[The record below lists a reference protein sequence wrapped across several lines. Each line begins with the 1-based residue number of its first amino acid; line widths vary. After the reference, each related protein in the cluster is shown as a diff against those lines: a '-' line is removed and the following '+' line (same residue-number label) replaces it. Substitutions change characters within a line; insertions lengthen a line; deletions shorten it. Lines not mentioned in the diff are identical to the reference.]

1 MRRTPRNMRR
11 RVKVLLALAILLLI
25 TIPVVYIVFNIILA
39 PPDAE
44 PFSLDDA
51 PQYIRDSQE
60 ELKAKLEDETLS
72 WDDMPQFVEFS
83 QYLADNSPEIQ
94 ELTESWD
101 VTVLFEIGDTDY
113 MWFFVVDGSID
124 IHIGTEPPQEYGIRV
139 DLSFETFADIMRQ
152 DDTPLSAF
160 QKGTLQF
167 EGPFGQV
174 LTIAQI
180 TGIVSATIMG
190 THSGSVGG
198 PEFVITVN
206 QRDKYLE
213 GGLTVF
219 SLFEVTIVPEFL
231 GQHHMSQIGPGSV
244 YIIDEYG
251 TVVAQLESSAHT
263 VTEFIN
269 STTIMMGGQEGSMQ
283 LWNYVTDTLE
293 TLPVP
298 AGHHE
303 IDYNPTTDTF
313 MVLEYALSNE
323 EWDGKNVTYD
333 VISEYD
339 RDGQL
344 VWQWDGRVYFPF
356 NSTRHT
362 SLGLNETF
370 RGGADWMHSNSF
382 AWDKSGGFIYLNVR
396 NVDTILKIDY
406 NTKAVLWDAG
416 RNGEFTLLNKDG
428 IEEESLF
435 HHPHSLEQISGNR
448 FIIYD
453 NDLYNSSNPST
464 MTLENSTGHSRLLE
478 LEIDETSQTM
488 REVWSWTPSDDSY
501 YFPESGGDANR
512 LPNGNTLGTF
522 GDKGLIL
529 NVHDPVILTEV
540 TPEGEIAW
548 ELQIPCINNTC
559 YWVQRVDRF
568 YEAPII
574 EVNDYTLDLGSG
586 DLWLNV
592 SAWDSYKLDANTAAT
607 VRLVADGQEVYQ
619 DSFEF
624 LRQWQDTS
632 FQFAVSGISSST
644 KLIEIVVENDDGIEG
659 RFTLYDERIPAPPLG
674 LTVLLIIGSAVV
686 VIPIVIWYARYRRTR
701 FQSE

>member
-1 MRRTPRNMRR
+1 MRR
-11 RVKVLLALAILLLI
+11 RVKVLIGLAIVLLI
-25 TIPVVYIVFNIILA
+25 TVPVVYLVFNILLA
-39 PPDAE
+39 PPEAE
-44 PFSLDDA
+44 PFNLDDA
-51 PQYIRDSQE
+51 PQYIRDAQE
-60 ELKAKLEDETLS
+60 ELKAKLEGETLS

-83 QYLADNSPEIQ
+83 QYLVDNSPEIQ
-94 ELTESWD
+94 ELTEGWD
-101 VTVLFEIGDTDY
+101 VTVLFEIGDSDY
-113 MWFFVVDGSID
+113 MWFFVEDGSID
-124 IHIGTEPPQEYGIRV
+124 IQIGTEPPQDYGIRV
-139 DLSFETFADIMRQ
+139 SLSLETFADILQQ
-152 DDTPLSAF
+152 DETPLSAF

-198 PEFVITVN
+198 PEFMVTVN
-206 QRDKYLE
+206 QRNKYLK

-231 GQHHMSQIGPGSV
+231 GQHHMSRIGPGSV
-244 YIIDEYG
+244 YVVDEYG

-269 STTIMMGGQEGSMQ
+269 STTMMMGGQEGSMQ

-303 IDYNPTTDTF
+303 IDYNPATDTF

-323 EWDGKNVTYD
+323 QWDGKNVTYD

-339 RDGQL
+339 REGQL

-382 AWDKSGGFIYLNVR
+382 AWDKNNDFIYLNVR

-416 RNGEFTLLNKDG
+416 RNGEFTLLNRDG
-428 IEEESLF
+428 VEVESLF
-435 HHPHSLEQISGNR
+435 HHPHSLEQISDNR

-464 MTLENSTGHSRLLE
+464 MTLENSIGHSRLLE
-478 LEIDETSQTM
+478 LEVDEAAQIM
-488 REVWSWTPSDDSY
+488 REVWSWTPSNDSY

-512 LPNGNTLGTF
+512 LPNGNTLGIF
-522 GDKGLIL
+522 GNKGLVL
-529 NVHDPVILTEV
+529 NVRDPVILTEV
-540 TPEGEIAW
+540 TAEGEIAW

-559 YWVQRVDRF
+559 YWTQRVDRF
-568 YEAPII
+568 YEDPIV
-574 EVNDYTLDLGSG
+574 EVNDYTLDLDSG

-592 SAWDSYKLDANTAAT
+592 SAWNEFKLDANSAAT
-607 VRLVADGQEVYQ
+607 VKVLADGQEAYQ

-624 LRQWQDTS
+624 PRQWQDAGL
-632 FQFAVSGISSST
+632 QFAVSGLPSST
-644 KLIEIVVENDDGIEG
+644 KFIEIVVENSDGIEG
-659 RFTLYDERIPAPPLG
+659 RFTLYDERVPAPPLS
-674 LTVLLIIGSAVV
+674 LAVPFILGSAVV
-686 VIPIVIWYARYRRTR
+686 VIPIVIWYAKYRRPR
-701 FQSE
+701 VQLE

>member
-1 MRRTPRNMRR
+1 MRR
-11 RVKVLLALAILLLI
+11 RAKVLTGLAVVLLI
-25 TIPVVYIVFNIILA
+25 TIPVVYFVFNILLA
-39 PPDAE
+39 PPEAE
-44 PFSLDDA
+44 PFNLDNA
-51 PQYIRDSQE
+51 PQYIRDAQQ
-60 ELKAKLEDETLS
+60 ELKAKLQGETLS
-72 WDDMPQFVEFS
+72 WNDMPQFVEFS

-94 ELTESWD
+94 ELTEGWD
-101 VTVLFEIGDTDY
+101 VTVLFEIGDSDY
-113 MWFFVVDGSID
+113 MWFFVEDGSID
-124 IHIGTEPPQEYGIRV
+124 IHIGAEPPQDYGIRV
-139 DLSFETFADIMRQ
+139 SLSFETFADILQQ
-152 DDTPLSAF
+152 DETPLSAF
-160 QKGTLQF
+160 QKGTLRF

-198 PEFVITVN
+198 GPEFVVTVN

-244 YIIDEYG
+244 YILDDYG

-263 VTEFIN
+263 VTQFIN

-283 LWNYVTDTLE
+283 LWNYVTNTLE

-303 IDYNPTTDTF
+303 IDYNPATDTF

-323 EWDGKNVTYD
+323 QWDGKNVTYD

-339 RDGQL
+339 REGQL

-382 AWDKSGGFIYLNVR
+382 AWDKAGGFIYLNVR
-396 NVDTILKIDY
+396 SVDSILKIDY

-428 IEEESLF
+428 IEVESLF
-435 HHPHSLEQISGNR
+435 HHPHSLEQIISNR

-478 LEIDETSQTM
+478 LEIDETARIM
-488 REVWSWTPSDDSY
+488 REVWSWTPSNDSY
-501 YFPESGGDANR
+501 YFPESGGDADR

-522 GDKGLIL
+522 GNKGLIL
-529 NVHDPVILTEV
+529 NVRDPVILTEV
-540 TPEGEIAW
+540 TAEGEIAW

-574 EVNDYTLDLGSG
+574 GVNDYTLDLGSG

-592 SAWDSYKLDANTAAT
+592 SAWNMFKIDANSAAT
-607 VRLVADGQEVYQ
+607 VRAVADGQEVYQ

-632 FQFAVSGISSST
+632 FQFTVSGLSSST
-644 KLIEIVVENDDGIEG
+644 KFIEIIVENSDGIEG
-659 RFTLYDERIPAPPLG
+659 HFTLYDERVPAPPLS
-674 LTVLLIIGSAVV
+674 LTILLIIGSAVV
-686 VIPIVIWYARYRRTR
+686 AVPVVIWYARYRRPR
-701 FQSE
+701 SQPG

>member
-1 MRRTPRNMRR
+1 MKR
-11 RVKVLLALAILLLI
+11 RVKVLLVLAIVLLI
-25 TIPVVYIVFNIILA
+25 TIPVVYVVFNVLLS
-39 PPDAE
+39 PGESE
-44 PFSLDDA
+44 PFSLDNA
-51 PQYIRDSQE
+51 PQYIRDAQE
-60 ELKAKLEDETLS
+60 DLKEKLESEILA
-72 WDDMPQFVEFS
+72 WEDMPEFVEFS

-94 ELTESWD
+94 ELTEGWD
-101 VTVLFEIGDTDY
+101 VTVLFQIGDTNN
-113 MWFFVVDGSID
+113 MWFFIEDGSID
-124 IHIGTEPPQEYGIRV
+124 IHIGTEPPQDYGILV

-152 DDTPLSAF
+152 DETPLSAF
-160 QKGTLQF
+160 QQGTLQF

-190 THSGSVGG
+190 IHSGSVGG
-198 PEFVITVN
+198 PEFLVTVN

-244 YIIDEYG
+244 YVLDEYG
-251 TVVAQLESSAHT
+251 TVVAQLENSAHT

-269 STTIMMGGQEGSMQ
+269 STTIMMGGQDGSMQ
-283 LWNYVTDTLE
+283 LWNYKTDTLE

-303 IDYNPTTDTF
+303 IEYNPVTDTF
-313 MVLEYALSNE
+313 MILEYALSDE
-323 EWDGKNVTYD
+323 LWDGKNVTYD
-333 VISEYD
+333 VISEYN
-339 RDGQL
+339 RAGQL
-344 VWQWDGRVYFPF
+344 EWQWDGRVYFPF

-382 AWDKSGGFIYLNVR
+382 SWDKDNEVIYLNVR
-396 NVDTILKIDY
+396 NTDSILKIDY

-428 IEEESLF
+428 LGVESLF
-435 HHPHSLEQISGNR
+435 HHSHSLEQISDNR

-478 LEIDETSQTM
+478 LEFNETSRTM
-488 REVWSWTPSDDSY
+488 REVWSWTPSNETY
-501 YFPESGGDANR
+501 YFPESGGDADR

-522 GDKGLIL
+522 AGKGLIV
-529 NVHDPVILTEV
+529 NVRDPVILTEV
-540 TPEGEIAW
+540 TAEGEIAW

-559 YWVQRVDRF
+559 YWMQRVDRF

-592 SAWDSYKLDANTAAT
+592 SAWNGFKQDANSAAT
-607 VRLVADGQEVYQ
+607 VSVFADGQEVYQ
-619 DSFEF
+619 ESFVF
-624 LRQWQDTS
+624 LRQWQDTNL
-632 FQFAVSGISSST
+632 QFSVSNLPSNS
-644 KLIEIVVENDDGIEG
+644 KLIEIVVENSDGIEG
-659 RFTLYDERIPAPPLG
+659 QLYLYDERGEGFPLG
-674 LTVLLIIGSAVV
+674 LGLLLTMVSAIV
-686 VIPIVIWYARYRRTR
+686 VISVVIWYKR
-701 FQSE
+701 FRKPSLHAE

>member
-1 MRRTPRNMRR
+1 MRR
-11 RVKVLLALAILLLI
+11 RVKVLISLAIVLLI
-25 TIPVVYIVFNIILA
+25 TIPVVYFVFNILLA
-39 PPDAE
+39 PPEAE
-44 PFSLDDA
+44 PFNLDDA
-51 PQYIRDSQE
+51 PQYIRDAQE
-60 ELKAKLEDETLS
+60 ELKAKLEGETLS

-94 ELTESWD
+94 ELTEGWD
-101 VTVLFEIGDTDY
+101 VTVLFEIGDSDY
-113 MWFFVVDGSID
+113 MWFFVGDGSID
-124 IHIGTEPPQEYGIRV
+124 IQIGTEPPQDYGIRV
-139 DLSFETFADIMRQ
+139 SLSFETFADILQQ
-152 DDTPLSAF
+152 DETPLSAF

-174 LTIAQI
+174 LTIAEI

-190 THSGSVGG
+190 TYSGSVGG
-198 PEFVITVN
+198 GPEFVVTVN

-244 YIIDEYG
+244 YIVDDYG

-263 VTEFIN
+263 VTQFIN

-303 IDYNPTTDTF
+303 IDYNPATDTF

-323 EWDGKNVTYD
+323 QWDGKNVTYD

-339 RDGQL
+339 REGQL

-382 AWDKSGGFIYLNVR
+382 AWDKADGFIYLNVR
-396 NVDTILKIDY
+396 TVDAILKIDY

-428 IEEESLF
+428 IEVESLF
-435 HHPHSLEQISGNR
+435 HHPHSLEQISDNR

-478 LEIDETSQTM
+478 LEINETARIM
-488 REVWSWTPSDDSY
+488 REVWSWTPSNDSY
-501 YFPESGGDANR
+501 YFPESGGDADR

-522 GDKGLIL
+522 GNKGLIL
-529 NVHDPVILTEV
+529 NVRDPVILTEV
-540 TPEGEIAW
+540 TAEGEIAW
-548 ELQIPCINNTC
+548 ELQIPCINNTG
-559 YWVQRVDRF
+559 YWLQRVDRF

-574 EVNDYTLDLGSG
+574 EANDYTLDLDSG

-592 SAWDSYKLDANTAAT
+592 SAWNMFKIDATSAAT
-607 VRLVADGQEVYQ
+607 VKVVADGQEVYQ

-624 LRQWQDTS
+624 PRQWQDASLQLT
-632 FQFAVSGISSST
+632 VSGLSSST
-644 KLIEIVVENDDGIEG
+644 KFIEIIVENSDGFEG
-659 RFTLYDERIPAPPLG
+659 HFTLYDERVPAPPLS
-674 LTVLLIIGSAVV
+674 LTVLLVIGSAVV
-686 VIPIVIWYARYRRTR
+686 AVTVVIWYARYRRPR
-701 FQSE
+701 AQPE